1 MKVYTRFEDL
11 PLVLDV
17 KTVATV
23 LGISRNKA
31 YELSQSEGFPVLK
44 LGKRKVVPK
53 QRFIE
58 WLEAC

>member
-1 MKVYTRFEDL
+1 MKTYTSFEDL

-17 KTVATV
+17 VTVSKI

-31 YELSQSEGFPVLK
+31 YELSNSEGFPVLK

-58 WLEAC
+58 WLEAR